1 MAQIRFF
8 KGSAL
13 PNTITDGNIYVVPNN
28 GKNTGDIYVDVNH
41 STRLQI
47 KPDSI
52 IEEKTTSQWATI
64 ENIITS
70 EAGKIYIYSDKRIN
84 TPAIKI
90 GDGTTYLANLPF
102 YEVITADEKEFWN
115 NKITAFMKTDLNGN
129 ETETLILSKE

>member
-52 IEEKTTSQWATI
+52 IEEKTTSQ
-64 ENIITS
+64 
-70 EAGKIYIYSDKRIN
+70 
-84 TPAIKI
+84 
-90 GDGTTYLANLPF
+90 
-102 YEVITADEKEFWN
+102 
-115 NKITAFMKTDLNGN
+115 
-129 ETETLILSKE
+129 